1 MSQQLCYKHEVRS
14 YTLGMVEQED
24 GRSLGLCDSHF
35 LLVINSNHACLG
47 SCDVRDI
54 NASVCSLCTIV
65 ISYQPY
71 LRNPALNRKPGA
83 ALVSFLLWQTP
94 KAA

>member
-1 MSQQLCYKHEVRS
+1 ME
-14 YTLGMVEQED
+14 EQED
-24 GRSLGLCDSHF
+24 GRSLGLRDSHF

-54 NASVCSLCTIV
+54 NLSVCPLCTIV

-71 LRNPALNRKPGA
+71 LRIPSLNRKPGV
-83 ALVSFLLWQTP
+83 ALVSFLL
-94 KAA
+94 

>member
-1 MSQQLCYKHEVRS
+1 ME
-14 YTLGMVEQED
+14 EQED
-24 GRSLGLCDSHF
+24 RRSLGLRDSHF

-54 NASVCSLCTIV
+54 NPSVCPLCTIV

-71 LRNPALNRKPGA
+71 LRIPALNRKPGGT
-83 ALVSFLLWQTP
+83 LVSFLL
-94 KAA
+94 